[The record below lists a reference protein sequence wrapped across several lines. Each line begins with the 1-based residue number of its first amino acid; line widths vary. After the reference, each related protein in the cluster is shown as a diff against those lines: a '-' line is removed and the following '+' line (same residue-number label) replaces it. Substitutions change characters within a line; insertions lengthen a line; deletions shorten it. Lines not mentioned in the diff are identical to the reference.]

1 MPTQSE
7 IKLHTLDKVM
17 DESNDEGSNE
27 DACDSQPFE
36 PCDGEEDVQVYPDQV
51 LNGYTLIEIAV
62 LNLVMVLCS

>member
-27 DACDSQPFE
+27 DACDS
-36 PCDGEEDVQVYPDQV
+36 
-51 LNGYTLIEIAV
+51 
-62 LNLVMVLCS
+62 